1 MEQEVALG
9 EADVRAVVRLLGEVA
24 ILEGGATAKRQRL
37 MAGLAELVG
46 ADGWLWTIS
55 RVDVERDTPMSV
67 GLLHGGLTDRQVAA
81 WAESSQ
87 EQITPLPEH
96 RPLTELV
103 VRGEHFTRTRAQI
116 VPDSVWYVHPTVRA
130 YRFDVG
136 LDDFLYSIYP
146 LEPGVISAIGLYR
159 QSGREAFTA
168 RQRRLVHIVT
178 SEVKWLHWAGLPEDR
193 GRSVPK
199 LSPRL
204 RAVLV
209 LMLEGHPRK
218 TVASL
223 LGISLHTVSGYVKA
237 LYKHFGV
244 SSQAELMRRFTV
256 GDGRDSE
263 GGVRAVGA

>member
-1 MEQEVALG
+1 LIVVDEEVALD
-9 EADVRAVVRLLGEVA
+9 ETDVRAVVRLLGEVA
-24 ILEGGATAKRQRL
+24 ILEGGMTAKRQRL
-37 MAGLAELVG
+37 MNGLAELVG
-46 ADGWLWTIS
+46 ADGWLWTMS
-55 RVDVERDTPMSV
+55 RVDVEQETPMSV
-67 GLLHGGLTDRQVAA
+67 GLIHGGLNDRQIAA

-87 EQITPLPEH
+87 EQIVPLPEH

-103 VRGEHFTRTRAQI
+103 VRGEHFTRTRRQL
-116 VPDSVWYVHPTVRA
+116 VTDSEWYAHPTVRA

-159 QSGREAFTA
+159 ERGREAFSA

-178 SEVKWLHWAGLPEDR
+178 SEVKWLHWGGLPEDR
-193 GRSVPK
+193 GRSVPA

-209 LMLEGHPRK
+209 LMLEGHARK
-218 TVASL
+218 RVASL
-223 LGISLHTVSGYVKA
+223 LGISVHTVGGHVKA

-244 SSQAELMRRFTV
+244 SSQAELMRRFRV
-256 GDGRDSE
+256 GDGGD
-263 GGVRAVGA
+263 GVG